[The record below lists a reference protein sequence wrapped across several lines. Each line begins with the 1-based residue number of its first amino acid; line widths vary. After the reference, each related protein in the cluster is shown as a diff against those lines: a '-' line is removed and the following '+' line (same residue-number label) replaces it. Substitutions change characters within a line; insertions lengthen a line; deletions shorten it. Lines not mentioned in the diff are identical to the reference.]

1 MRILTSIFALL
12 LAAGLHAQKTPED
25 IVTAFFNTL
34 QSENS
39 DAALDQLYAT
49 NPWMSMNMESIQS
62 LKDKM
67 AGLTEDFVGTMHGY
81 DLIVEKSLT
90 DRYRLLSYLA
100 RYDRQPIRFTFQFYR
115 PADTWKIYSF
125 KYDGSLDDELEEAA
139 KMYYLDLE
147 PKG

>member
-1 MRILTSIFALL
+1 MRILTSFLALL
-12 LAAGLHAQKTPED
+12 LACGLHAQETPEE
-25 IVTAFFNTL
+25 IVTSFFSTL
-34 QSENS
+34 QTENS

-49 NPWMSMNMESIQS
+49 NPWMSQNIESIRS
-62 LKDKM
+62 LKEKM
-67 AGLTEDFVGTMHGY
+67 AGLTDDFVGPMHGY
-81 DLIVEKSLT
+81 ELIVEKSLT

-115 PADTWKIYSF
+115 PNDTWKIYSF

-147 PKG
+147 PK

>member
-1 MRILTSIFALL
+1 MRILTYLFAL
-12 LAAGLHAQKTPED
+12 AFATGLSAQDTPED
-25 IVTAFFNTL
+25 IVTAFFSTL
-34 QSENS
+34 QTENS

-147 PKG
+147 PK